1 MYLLYLLVSWVM
13 WPLVLPVVSLMAK
26 TRQGFW
32 QRQGFYKAGVIPPQ
46 GSPRIWLHGASA
58 GDLLALSPMIDRLR
72 ARFPQAC
79 IVVSTMTNT
88 GQLMALER
96 MKGKADAVIYVPWD
110 SFGAT
115 RRAVA
120 TIKPDVLVLE
130 YTEIWPNLIHAAH
143 AAGCK
148 LVLTNG
154 RFSQQHLPKYSLLF
168 SLIGNSLLSFDRLL
182 MRSEDEAERSAF
194 YSNLLSPALPDF
206 EKFIGLRSRI
216 EHGKLTQEQVA
227 NEAGISQQSVSLLLS
242 FSGLPKE
249 AILIL
254 ESVSDKGLLGAS
266 AAAKLAQLA
275 KAGKQGRVV
284 EAVQQLADGKL
295 SQVAAVGYASSE
307 DKSKPQTPKPLVIR
321 SGKKVFC
328 SIRSAAKDVRISF
341 AEPVEEKLLAQIQE
355 VIEKHAKQG
364 N

>member
-1 MYLLYLLVSWVM
+1 MSKRIDELLAKSAKLRSVTDVRQEEVLVD
-13 WPLVLPVVSLMAK
+13 PV
-26 TRQGFW
+26 
-32 QRQGFYKAGVIPPQ
+32 
-46 GSPRIWLHGASA
+46 PRIGAVRTAKLELMKYESELPLIDLYEIPGRKRNLTPEQFSELKANLSSNPLTSPVAVRRREA
-58 GDLLALSPMIDRLR
+58 GGYEIIAGHNRVNAYRELNREKILS
-72 ARFPQAC
+72 
-79 IVVSTMTNT
+79 V
-88 GQLMALER
+88 
-96 MKGKADAVIYVPWD
+96 
-110 SFGAT
+110 
-115 RRAVA
+115 
-120 TIKPDVLVLE
+120 VLE
-130 YTEIWPNLIHAAH
+130 
-143 AAGCK
+143 
-148 LVLTNG
+148 
-154 RFSQQHLPKYSLLF
+154 
-168 SLIGNSLLSFDRLL
+168 
-182 MRSEDEAERSAF
+182 MSEDEAERSAF